1 MSRILVTGRNGQV
14 GYELRR
20 TLVTLGE
27 IIAVDRHEL
36 DLGQPEQIRQ
46 QIQTI
51 KPDFIVNAAAYT
63 AVDQA
68 ESDAETAMRINA
80 IAPGIIAE
88 EAKRIGAAVI
98 HYSTDY
104 VFDGSKTTPYL
115 ETDTPNP
122 VSVYGKTKLAGERAI
137 QAVDVPHLI
146 LRTSWVYGKH
156 GKNFYNTILR
166 LAHQREE
173 LGIVDDQIG
182 CPTWSRSI
190 AEATAQLMAQQLAN
204 DSADYFGDCSG
215 VYNLVSSGQ
224 TSWHGFAKRFLEL
237 DPNRTGQ
244 MLKTLKAIGTADYPT
259 PAKRPAYS
267 VMSTE
272 KIARTFKLHMPTW
285 HECVELISESPQA
298 PS

>member
-115 ETDTPNP
+115 EIDTPNP

-190 AEATAQLMAQQLAN
+190 AETTAQLIAQQLTQAGG
-204 DSADYFGDCSG
+204 DYFDECRGI
-215 VYNLVSSGQ
+215 YNLVSNGQ
-224 TSWHGFAKRFLEL
+224 VSWHGFAKRFLEL
-237 DPNRTGQ
+237 DPNREQQT
-244 MLKTLKAIGTADYPT
+244 LKRLKAIGTADYPT
-259 PAKRPAYS
+259 PATRPAYS

-272 KIARTFKLHMPTW
+272 KLLGTFKLQMPSW
-285 HECVELISESPQA
+285 ELGVQLISESP
-298 PS
+298 